1 MALVIKRKTP
11 APEAPVTPSVQL
23 TAPDL
28 PAPKVVVKLGPKP
41 LPLPLQAKAQAQEPA
56 EALSPRQQQKLVD
69 SGLMEPEDTKWE
81 PCPVGTRVKITNTMF
96 PWVKHWKPGDL
107 ALVTRISHINSS
119 TDDKTGKYLS
129 HILLIDQPL
138 EAGRKGQT
146 AMLFRWEFE
155 PVPTKVEA

>member
-11 APEAPVTPSVQL
+11 AHEAPVTPSEQL

-28 PAPKVVVKLGPKP
+28 PVPKVVVKLGPKP
-41 LPLPLQAKAQAQEPA
+41 PPLPIAAKAQVQEPA

-81 PCPVGTRVKITNTMF
+81 PCPVGTRVRITNAMF

-107 ALVTRISHINSS
+107 AVVTRISHINSINE
-119 TDDKTGKYLS
+119 DKTGKHLS
-129 HILLIDQPL
+129 HIVLIDQPL

-155 PVPTKVEA
+155 PVTDKVEA